1 MMGLF
6 GITID
11 EEEEKKKA
19 RKLLDMD
26 ITEISLVERG
36 ATGLRF
42 YLKKEEL
49 KKMENMIN
57 LFKQA
62 TISEEEITGFLE
74 RFKALPEDVQKELQ
88 QSFKTIEAYRDAF
101 PADFTAALIKIFGGI
116 GIDANAENRP
126 ITPGVAE
133 ILDDGIAEERMATY
147 KMEKDGNGNVIL
159 VPINKN
165 HDEYP
170 SIQLF
175 KHDEEEDLE
184 EEDNSDDISKK
195 VRSLE
200 KQISQLKKGHTKKLK
215 GDDRGYTE
223 EVKDDYPSI
232 QMFG

>member
-1 MMGLF
+1 
-6 GITID
+6 
-11 EEEEKKKA
+11 
-19 RKLLDMD
+19 
-26 ITEISLVERG
+26 
-36 ATGLRF
+36 
-42 YLKKEEL
+42 
-49 KKMENMIN
+49 MENMIN

-200 KQISQLKKGHTKKLK
+200 KQISQLKKGHTKRLK

-223 EVKDDYPSI
+223 DVVDDYPSI
-232 QMFG
+232 QIFG